1 MCLYPWVSAYDCMYP
16 IGCEVILTSRQCPV
30 PSRSMTGAGSA
41 LGGEE
46 TSGGGAGAGE
56 AAGAAAAVVVEEEEE
71 EKVSGARDPEDER
84 TRPGRR
90 IEW

>member
-1 MCLYPWVSAYDCMYP
+1 MYP

-56 AAGAAAAVVVEEEEE
+56 AAGAAAAAVVVVESPNYQP
-71 EKVSGARDPEDER
+71 KNTLSPDLYLYYS
-84 TRPGRR
+84 
-90 IEW
+90 